1 MRVSRRPW
9 ALPRELSP
17 QGEHLPSGTA
27 QAPGVQALAP
37 SPSDALLACP
47 AALGVLT
54 PNPPPLSPQES
65 CLAPGRISSCKCDFQ
80 TLSPL
85 STHLLE
91 KPDP

>member
-9 ALPRELSP
+9 ALRRELSP
-17 QGEHLPSGTA
+17 QGEHLPSGTT

-47 AALGVLT
+47 AALGVL
-54 PNPPPLSPQES
+54 PPHPPSPQES
-65 CLAPGRISSCKCDFQ
+65 RLAPGRISSCKWDFQ
-80 TLSPL
+80 TLSRL